1 MTTNRV
7 NILAATIGIIAILA
21 MGPAAGAGSANKDK
35 TPDAG
40 IADLRRNAASGHA
53 GAQFTLAILYL
64 SGRLGDDKRA
74 EAVPLLLASAEQKHN
89 GALFV
94 LGSLHE
100 HGTLVPRD
108 LPRAVSYYRL
118 PAAPGDTKAQ
128 NALGQCLRHGAR
140 MPPAR

>member
-7 NILAATIGIIAILA
+7 NILAAIGTIAILA
-21 MGPAAGAGSANKDK
+21 MGPAAGAGSANKNK
-35 TPDAG
+35 APDAG
-40 IADLRRNAASGHA
+40 IAELRRNAASGHA

-100 HGTLVPRD
+100 HRPPPPRD
-108 LPRAVSYYRL
+108 L
-118 PAAPGDTKAQ
+118 
-128 NALGQCLRHGAR
+128 
-140 MPPAR
+140 

>member
-7 NILAATIGIIAILA
+7 NILAATIGTIAILA
-21 MGPAAGAGSANKDK
+21 MGPAAGAGSANKNK
-35 TPDAG
+35 APDAG
-40 IADLRRNAASGHA
+40 IAELRRNAASGHA

-74 EAVPLLLASAEQKHN
+74 EAVPFLLASAEQKHN
-89 GALFV
+89 RPLFL
-94 LGSLHE
+94 LGSLHQ

-118 PAAPGDTKAQ
+118 PAHRGPPHAPKAFWRI
-128 NALGQCLRHGAR
+128 LRPG
-140 MPPAR
+140 